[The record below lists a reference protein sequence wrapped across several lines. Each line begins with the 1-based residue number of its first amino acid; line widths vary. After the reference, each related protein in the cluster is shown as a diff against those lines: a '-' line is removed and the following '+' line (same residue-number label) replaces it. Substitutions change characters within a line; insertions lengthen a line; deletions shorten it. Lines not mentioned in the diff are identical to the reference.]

1 MKLQKCPYQNPVKLY
16 DQLPTVGFTKS
27 LSQFTMSLSPDS
39 LPPALGKIV
48 QRFQRASDPKRRYEQ
63 LIWYAQKLP
72 EFAQANKVPENKVPG
87 CVSQVYVTATLND
100 SKVLFAGD
108 SDSQLTKGL
117 LALLIEGLN
126 GLTPKEIVQLTPE
139 FIQET
144 GLNVSLTPSRA
155 NGFYNIFRT
164 MQKKALECGPKAQ
177 SPAEGEGDDGN

>member
-1 MKLQKCPYQNPVKLY
+1 MSS
-16 DQLPTVGFTKS
+16 S
-27 LSQFTMSLSPDS
+27 LDA
-39 LPPALGKIV
+39 LPPALAKIV

-72 EFAQANKVPENKVPG
+72 EFPEAGKIPENKVPG
-87 CVSQVYVTATLND
+87 CVSQVYVTANLQD
-100 SKVLFAGD
+100 EKVLFQGD

-126 GLTPKEIVQLTPE
+126 GLTPTEIVKLTPD

-155 NGFYNIFRT
+155 NGFYNIFKT
-164 MQKKALECGPKAQ
+164 MQKKALECKL
-177 SPAEGEGDDGN
+177 EK

>member
-1 MKLQKCPYQNPVKLY
+1 
-16 DQLPTVGFTKS
+16 
-27 LSQFTMSLSPDS
+27 MSSTIDS

-63 LIWYAQKLP
+63 LIWYGQRLKEFP
-72 EFAQANKVPENKVPG
+72 ESEKIPENKVPG
-87 CVSQVYVTATLND
+87 CVSQVYITATLEDGN
-100 SKVLFAGD
+100 VVFQGD

-117 LALLIEGLN
+117 AGLLVEGLN
-126 GLTPKEIVQLTPE
+126 GLTPTEIVKLTPD

-164 MQKKALECGPKAQ
+164 MQQKA
-177 SPAEGEGDDGN
+177 AEL